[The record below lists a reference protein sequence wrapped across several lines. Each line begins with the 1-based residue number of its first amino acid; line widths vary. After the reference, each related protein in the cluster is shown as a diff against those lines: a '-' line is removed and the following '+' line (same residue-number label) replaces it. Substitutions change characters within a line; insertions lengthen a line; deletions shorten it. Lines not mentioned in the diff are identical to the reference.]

1 MSRRGRRRV
10 LRTVCYA
17 HRAPPAKERRHT
29 TMTRTNSTTATIA
42 VAADYADAM
51 MTARRAKNWL
61 FMLLLLVLLTQLTIF
76 FLLRFRVIRMEGDV
90 SVTVPTAVNVDATT
104 QPEGTTQPAEG
115 STQPAAAADVDVDTK
130 TKAFNVSDILRYV
143 IPVTDFLGITLLVVL
158 AVVLLLI
165 VTIMLVGRLIG
176 VSHVTSAFVW
186 CVLLAVMVF
195 PWQAFLLGT
204 YRPAQPGRDG
214 SPGIADARGQS
225 DPTFKIPGALY
236 TWEELRRDYSF
247 ENLSTSQSVLK
258 WARFAGF
265 PILALLLLLMVQA
278 KSSRGL
284 KYALGE
290 SEVQVEV
297 TGGDRLT

>member
-1 MSRRGRRRV
+1 
-10 LRTVCYA
+10 
-17 HRAPPAKERRHT
+17 
-29 TMTRTNSTTATIA
+29 MTRTNATTATIA

-61 FMLLLLVLLTQLTIF
+61 FILLLLVLLTQLTIF
-76 FLLRFRVIRMEGDV
+76 FLLRFRVLQLDRDV
-90 SVTVPTAVNVDATT
+90 SVTVPTGVEAST
-104 QPEGTTQPAEG
+104 QPGEGTTQPATDATATVETTTK
-115 STQPAAAADVDVDTK
+115 SFDVGDV
-130 TKAFNVSDILRYV
+130 LRYV
-143 IPVTDFLGITLLVVL
+143 IPVTDFLGVTLTVVL

-195 PWQAFLLGT
+195 PWQAFLLGS
-204 YRPAQPGRDG
+204 YRAARPA
-214 SPGIADARGQS
+214 SPGEADMPLRNPDS
-225 DPTFKIPGALY
+225 DPQFKIPGALY
-236 TWEELRRDYSF
+236 TWEELRRDYDF
-247 ENLSTSQSVLK
+247 DNQSALQDVLK

-297 TGGDRLT
+297 SGGDRLT

>member
-1 MSRRGRRRV
+1 
-10 LRTVCYA
+10 
-17 HRAPPAKERRHT
+17 
-29 TMTRTNSTTATIA
+29 MTRTNATTATIA

-61 FMLLLLVLLTQLTIF
+61 FILLLLVLLTQLAIF
-76 FLLRFRVIRMEGDV
+76 FLLRFRVLQLGSDV
-90 SVTVPTAVNVDATT
+90 HVTVPTRVEA
-104 QPEGTTQPAEG
+104 
-115 STQPAAAADVDVDTK
+115 STQPADGTQPATDATATVETTTKSFDVGDV
-130 TKAFNVSDILRYV
+130 LRYV
-143 IPVTDFLGITLLVVL
+143 IPVTDFLGVTLVVVM

-195 PWQAFLLGT
+195 PWQAFLLGS
-204 YRPAQPGRDG
+204 YRAARPA
-214 SPGIADARGQS
+214 SPGEADMPLRHHDS
-225 DPTFKIPGALY
+225 DPQFKIPGALY
-236 TWEELRRDYSF
+236 TWEELRRDYNF
-247 ENLSTSQSVLK
+247 DNQSALQDVLK
-258 WARFAGF
+258 WARFAAF
-265 PILALLLLLMVQA
+265 PVLALLLLLMVQA

-297 TGGDRLT
+297 SGRDV

>member
-1 MSRRGRRRV
+1 
-10 LRTVCYA
+10 
-17 HRAPPAKERRHT
+17 
-29 TMTRTNSTTATIA
+29 MTRIQGTTATIA

-61 FMLLLLVLLTQLTIF
+61 FILLLVVLLTQLTLF
-76 FLLRFRVIRMEGDV
+76 FLLRFKVLRLDGDV
-90 SVTVPTAVNVDATT
+90 SVTVPTSVDVDATS
-104 QPEGTTQPAEG
+104 TTQPDS
-115 STQPAAAADVDVDTK
+115 STQPAVAASADTATK
-130 TKAFNVSDILRYV
+130 SVSVPDILRYV
-143 IPVTDFLGITLLVVL
+143 IPVTDFLGITMVIVL

-204 YRPAQPGRDG
+204 YRPASDA
-214 SPGIADARGQS
+214 SPGAADLRRYDA
-225 DPTFKIPGALY
+225 DPSFKIPGALY
-236 TWEELRRDYSF
+236 TWEELRRDYNF
-247 ENLSTSQSVLK
+247 DNQSALQDALK

-265 PILALLLLLMVQA
+265 PILAMLLLLMVQA

-290 SEVQVEV
+290 SEVQVEL